1 MQGSALVLLY
11 PSEETYV
18 DFLAIN
24 KEPLSLTVMQGSA
37 LVLLYPSEETYV
49 DFLAINQKV
58 RLNQMA
64 LEVEDKVGFSTQHLL
79 I

>member
-1 MQGSALVLLY
+1 
-11 PSEETYV
+11 
-18 DFLAIN
+18 
-24 KEPLSLTVMQGSA
+24 MQGSA

-64 LEVEDKVGFSTQHLL
+64 LEDDDKVGFSTQLRVKKFYGRTFFF
-79 I
+79 

>member
-1 MQGSALVLLY
+1 
-11 PSEETYV
+11 
-18 DFLAIN
+18 
-24 KEPLSLTVMQGSA
+24 MQGSA

-64 LEVEDKVGFSTQHLL
+64 LEDEDKVGFSMAFMAFHGRSFFFNF
-79 I
+79 

>member
-1 MQGSALVLLY
+1 M
-11 PSEETYV
+11 
-18 DFLAIN
+18 
-24 KEPLSLTVMQGSA
+24 PLSLTVMQGSA

-64 LEVEDKVGFSTQHLL
+64 LEDEDKVGFSTWLL
-79 I
+79 ILLFFLFSKVVDPKALT

>member
-1 MQGSALVLLY
+1 
-11 PSEETYV
+11 
-18 DFLAIN
+18 
-24 KEPLSLTVMQGSA
+24 MQGSA

-64 LEVEDKVGFSTQHLL
+64 LEDEDKVGFSTWLL
-79 I
+79 ILLFFLFSKVLDPKALTW

>member
-1 MQGSALVLLY
+1 
-11 PSEETYV
+11 
-18 DFLAIN
+18 
-24 KEPLSLTVMQGSA
+24 MQGSA

-64 LEVEDKVGFSTQHLL
+64 LEDEDKVGFSTSNMIFFLL
-79 I
+79 KTIFVFSEVLDPTALT

>member
-1 MQGSALVLLY
+1 
-11 PSEETYV
+11 
-18 DFLAIN
+18 
-24 KEPLSLTVMQGSA
+24 MQGSA

-58 RLNQMA
+58 RLNQME
-64 LEVEDKVGFSTQHLL
+64 LEVEDKVDFSTQLL

>member
-1 MQGSALVLLY
+1 
-11 PSEETYV
+11 
-18 DFLAIN
+18 
-24 KEPLSLTVMQGSA
+24 MQGSA

-64 LEVEDKVGFSTQHLL
+64 LEDEDKVGLSTLLL
-79 I
+79 IFFFLMEEPFLISEVLDPKALT

>member
-1 MQGSALVLLY
+1 
-11 PSEETYV
+11 
-18 DFLAIN
+18 
-24 KEPLSLTVMQGSA
+24 MQGSA

-64 LEVEDKVGFSTQHLL
+64 LEDEEKVGFSTRFQ